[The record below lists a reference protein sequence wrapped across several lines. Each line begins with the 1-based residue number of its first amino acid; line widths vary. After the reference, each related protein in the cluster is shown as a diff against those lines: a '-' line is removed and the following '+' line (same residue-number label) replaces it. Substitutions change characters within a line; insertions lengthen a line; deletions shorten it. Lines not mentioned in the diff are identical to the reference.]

1 VEIYK
6 GLGFGCMSCCLQL
19 LQQDQDE
26 EMLVPDQDVV
36 VEGPQPMEGE
46 ISLCFYIFPLN
57 LI

>member
-1 VEIYK
+1 MTMVTPRAPE
-6 GLGFGCMSCCLQL
+6 L